1 MKMTV
6 LSNIINIAF
15 QYVIKTSEKYNIDES
30 HALKHS
36 MDVFHYSNKIY
47 QSEIQNHPYLQEQKE
62 IIFISSIL
70 HDMCD
75 KKYMDEKKG
84 IQEMCDFMKCKSNIS
99 QQELDIISTIIS
111 TMSYSTVKK
120 QGYPE
125 LGKYQL
131 AYHIVRESDLLT
143 AYELERCI
151 IYKMKHDKYSYDKA
165 LELSIKLFDSRILK
179 YIKDNLF
186 ITNYSKTKAEELHQK
201 AIIDIENA
209 NSLFNFI

>member
-1 MKMTV
+1 MKLSC

-75 KKYMDEKKG
+75 KKYLDEKKG
-84 IQEMCDFMKCKSNIS
+84 IQEMCDFMKDKTTIS
-99 QQELDIISTIIS
+99 SQELDIISDIIS
-111 TMSYSTVKK
+111 SMSYSTVKK

-143 AYELERCI
+143 AYELERCV

-165 LELSIKLFDSRILK
+165 LELSIELFDTRILK

-186 ITNYSKTKAEELHQK
+186 ITDYSKTKAEELHEK
-201 AIIDIENA
+201 AIIDMENA
-209 NSLFNFI
+209 KSLYY